1 MFAGKLCRAFLGY
14 AGVAGA
20 LFLPL
25 IPTAGQKFPATAPGT
40 AASALGSVS
49 QIVPKITTPD
59 IAQSAPL
66 LPFVAKPE
74 AFRKWNVISIN
85 GRDYVPLQ
93 DVASFYEFT
102 RLSVTAQAISLS
114 SADRILQCAA
124 DAYHIFINN
133 LRFALAAP
141 IVKWNGTF
149 LISRRDLANTIDP
162 VLRPWRINGS
172 PVRTVVLDA
181 GHGGNDNGTW
191 SSLGS
196 EKIFTLDVINRTAV
210 LLQRHGYS
218 VAFTRSSDVYVP
230 LAERVRL
237 ANQNPDAVFIS
248 VHFNA
253 GPARGIETYCL
264 APQGVP
270 STDNRP
276 AITDVLFNPGN
287 ALDAQN
293 VALATAVHGS
303 VLKRLKS
310 PDRGVR
316 RARFHV
322 LRDILIPAVL
332 VEGGYLSGGDARSI
346 ASPLYREALAQGIT
360 EAVRRYAL
368 AVPGEQR
375 PVLTEL
381 AKNTVPSVSPS
392 SADSKEQTP

>member
-1 MFAGKLCRAFLGY
+1 MFEGKLCRAFLGY

-25 IPTAGQKFPATAPGT
+25 IPAAAQKLPAPG
-40 AASALGSVS
+40 AATSTLGSVS
-49 QIVPKITTPD
+49 QIVSKIPSTVVSQPT
-59 IAQSAPL
+59 PL
-66 LPFVAKPE
+66 LPLVAKPDV
-74 AFRKWNVISIN
+74 FRAWNLVSID
-85 GRDYVPLQ
+85 GREYVPLQ

-102 RLSVTAQAISLS
+102 RITATPQVINLSKP
-114 SADRILQCAA
+114 DKILQGSS
-124 DAYHIFINN
+124 DARYIFINN

-141 IVKWNGTF
+141 ILKRNGSF
-149 LISRRDLANTIDP
+149 LISRRDLAKTIDP
-162 VLRPWRINGS
+162 VLRPWRINGA

-191 SSLGS
+191 SPLGS
-196 EKIFTLDVINRTAV
+196 EKTFTLDVVNRAAV
-210 LLQRHGYS
+210 LLRRHGFP
-218 VAFTRSSDVYVP
+218 VVLTRDSDVYVP
-230 LAERVRL
+230 LAERVRK
-237 ANQNPDAVFIS
+237 ANQYGDAIFIS

-270 STDNRP
+270 STDNRA
-276 AITDVLFNPGN
+276 AITDLLVNPGN
-287 ALDAQN
+287 ALDAGN

-303 VLKRLKS
+303 LLKRLKL

-322 LRDILIPAVL
+322 LRDVLIPAVL

-368 AVPGEQR
+368 AVPGGQK
-375 PVLTEL
+375 PAVAEL
-381 AKNTVPSVSPS
+381 AGNTV
-392 SADSKEQTP
+392 SAATPAPEEQAP